1 MLVANGG
8 MRVLRRLVSLIEISP
23 TAREIAWYLLAGG
36 TNALAYIVVSALLVQ
51 FAGTPASVGTTVGYL
66 ASAVVSFVMNATLT
80 FRDGDVKSLKQGRK
94 FAALFAL
101 GYCYNVGTAI
111 LATDILRLPIFAP
124 LLFVTVTWPV
134 ISFLL
139 MKHVVFK

>member
-1 MLVANGG
+1 
-8 MRVLRRLVSLIEISP
+8 MRALSRLVGLIEISS
-23 TAREIAWYLLAGG
+23 TAREVVWYLVAGG

-51 FAGTPASVGTTVGYL
+51 FVGTPASVGTSLGYL

-101 GYCYNVGTAI
+101 GYCYNVGAAI
-111 LATDILRLPIFAP
+111 LATDILGVPIFVP
-124 LLFVTVTWPV
+124 LLLVTATWPV